1 MAARAKTLVAR
12 RQVVAELD
20 GKTVIVLEGARLPA
34 SDPVVKA
41 HPTMFEAP
49 RALKRGRRR

>member
-1 MAARAKTLVAR
+1 MASRQRQLVAR

-20 GKTVIVLEGARLPA
+20 GKQVIVLEGARLPA

-41 HPTMFEAP
+41 NPGAFEAP
-49 RALKRGRRR
+49 KRKPRKR